1 MGFFG
6 KINLGFDPQA
16 VRDYYDPTLP
26 QESGKVTHFCLMCR
40 PQFCSMKISQE
51 VRDYT
56 KTLSSVDITVSDNPR
71 VGMEQKAVKFR
82 ARGSELYHPAKR
94 GLTN

>member
-1 MGFFG
+1 
-6 KINLGFDPQA
+6 
-16 VRDYYDPTLP
+16 
-26 QESGKVTHFCLMCR
+26 
-40 PQFCSMKISQE
+40 MKISQE